1 MSSKR
6 DYYEVLGVARTAT
19 DDELKKAYRALA
31 RKLHP
36 DVNKEPD
43 AEAQFKD
50 LSEAYEVLSNA
61 QKRQIYDRHGHQGL
75 RAGGGGGGPAGA
87 EGFPFGD
94 IGDILESFFGGGV
107 QGGRPGASRGS
118 DLRTQLELTFEEA
131 VFGCEKEL
139 EIPRWENCLI
149 CDGSGAEPG
158 KPPTRCTACNGSGEV
173 RRVQQSLFGQF
184 VNVTPCDRCRGAGQ
198 VVTHRCV
205 ECNGRGSVRKTRR
218 LTVTVPAG
226 VDNEMEIRLNGQGEG
241 GERGGPSGNLYVRLQ
256 VKPHARLKRDG
267 ADIICELP
275 LNVAQAALGADV
287 MIPTLAGEESF
298 RVPAGTQHGHE
309 FRLRDRGAPRLQ
321 RSGRGQLRVVT
332 KVEVPANLT
341 EKQRALFTSLAETF
355 APPPVAGPPPS
366 PEPVTDREIAAG
378 HSPDASAGPKGKS
391 RKGKGIIDKVKDA
404 LGIDGDE

>member
-158 KPPTRCTACNGSGEV
+158 KPPTRCT
-173 RRVQQSLFGQF
+173 
-184 VNVTPCDRCRGAGQ
+184 
-198 VVTHRCV
+198 
-205 ECNGRGSVRKTRR
+205 
-218 LTVTVPAG
+218 
-226 VDNEMEIRLNGQGEG
+226 
-241 GERGGPSGNLYVRLQ
+241 
-256 VKPHARLKRDG
+256 
-267 ADIICELP
+267 
-275 LNVAQAALGADV
+275 
-287 MIPTLAGEESF
+287 
-298 RVPAGTQHGHE
+298 
-309 FRLRDRGAPRLQ
+309 
-321 RSGRGQLRVVT
+321 
-332 KVEVPANLT
+332 
-341 EKQRALFTSLAETF
+341 
-355 APPPVAGPPPS
+355 
-366 PEPVTDREIAAG
+366 
-378 HSPDASAGPKGKS
+378 
-391 RKGKGIIDKVKDA
+391 
-404 LGIDGDE
+404 